1 MNNMILEEEIKPLLR
16 DVQDFPKPGI
26 LFKDI
31 TPLLGNP
38 AVRKKVVDAMANNF
52 AKENIQALAAVEAR
66 GFIFGSLLAQELAIP
81 FIPIRKAGRLPY
93 KKITEEY
100 SLEYGRAS
108 IEMHVDA
115 LAPGTRVLLHDDLL
129 ATGGTAAAAGHM
141 VQQLGGIVAGYS
153 FIINLSFLPGEKLLQ
168 DRFGVRPHYVVK
180 F

>member
-1 MNNMILEEEIKPLLR
+1 MILEEEIKPLLR

-38 AVRKKVVDAMANNF
+38 AVRKKVVDAIANNF

-81 FIPIRKAGRLPY
+81 FIPIRKEGRLPY

-108 IEMHVDA
+108 IEMHSDA
-115 LAPGTRVLLHDDLL
+115 LTSGTRVLLHDDLL
-129 ATGGTAAAAGHM
+129 ATGGTASAAGHM

-153 FIINLSFLPGEKLLQ
+153 FIINLSFLPGERLLK
-168 DRFGVRPHYVVK
+168 DRFGVKPHYVVK